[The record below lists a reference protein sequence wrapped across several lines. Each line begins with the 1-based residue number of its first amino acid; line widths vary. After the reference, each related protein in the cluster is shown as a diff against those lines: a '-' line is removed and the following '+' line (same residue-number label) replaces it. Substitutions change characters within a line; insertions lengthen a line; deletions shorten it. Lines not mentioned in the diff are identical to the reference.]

1 MNSEIITIS
10 SLYYHISSP
19 LSSFISFIHLRE
31 RTSEECPRQG
41 TADSHI
47 THRLVSFLARC
58 YVYVSCKLWSCRIPN
73 STHFFFFNVV
83 HYVWKFS
90 IDYCG
95 FSCLIS
101 VQKDWESSLNQKV
114 CQLALFACLL
124 CALVSREHWILCLF
138 HAMLQRY
145 YWLKSSNID
154 GKHCVRNY

>member
-10 SLYYHISSP
+10 SLYYHFISSQQFYQFY
-19 LSSFISFIHLRE
+19 SSQE

-47 THRLVSFLARC
+47 THRLVSFWLD
-58 YVYVSCKLWSCRIPN
+58 YLSICKLQAVIFMGSQTQHI
-73 STHFFFFNVV
+73 FFNVV
-83 HYVWKFS
+83 HYVWKFG
-90 IDYCG
+90 IGYCD

-114 CQLALFACLL
+114 CQLALLLACFVRWFL
-124 CALVSREHWILCLF
+124 ENTEYLCLF

-145 YWLKSSNID
+145 Y
-154 GKHCVRNY
+154 